1 MTPPEPAAGADAAP
15 EPAPAADS
23 TPDPAPGRRDPI
35 PAAVRAI
42 AGTLRAAGHEAHLVG
57 GCVRDLLR
65 GVEPADWD
73 LTTNARPEQV
83 VALFPG
89 ARYENRFGTVE
100 IDEGG
105 GTYEVTTYRHD
116 GPYTDHRRPDA
127 VMFGER
133 LDDDLA
139 RRDFT
144 VNAMAL
150 DVGAGAGV
158 EARPG
163 PGAEPRTAAGIE
175 ARPQPDAAPGAEP
188 GTEDSLEHGAGPGA
202 IHDPF
207 GGRADLAA
215 RLLRAVG
222 DPAARFRED
231 SLRMLRAVRFA
242 ATLGFAVEERTLAAI
257 EANAPLAGSLSGERV
272 LAELLTLLTA
282 PVPSVGL
289 RLAQE
294 TGLLAAIAPELARQ
308 RGVPQGKVPGEDLW
322 DHTCRTVD
330 AAPRPRPDEPPLL
343 RLAALL
349 HDVGKPATFADGH
362 FVGHD
367 AVGASLT
374 EAWLTELH
382 APRFLTADTAN
393 LVRHHMF
400 AYDAS
405 WTDAAVRRFIRRCG
419 ATAVDDLLDLRAADN
434 VGSGLAA
441 DVDGLESLR
450 ARCHE
455 QLEARVA
462 LDLSGLAVDG
472 DDLMKALDIPPGPAV
487 GVLLD
492 RLLERVVADPMLN
505 DRSRLLTV
513 ARELVAPGIAAP
525 GNETPAT
532 PGNETPGGAETGASD
547 ETGPA

>member
-1 MTPPEPAAGADAAP
+1 M
-15 EPAPAADS
+15 
-23 TPDPAPGRRDPI
+23 PGRHDPI
-35 PAAVRAI
+35 PAGVRAI
-42 AGTLRAAGHEAHLVG
+42 AGTLREAGHQAHLVG

-73 LTTNARPEQV
+73 VATDARPEQLL
-83 VALFPG
+83 ALFPS
-89 ARYENRFGTVE
+89 ALYENRFGTVA
-100 IDEGG
+100 IRVDDQ
-105 GTYEVTTYRHD
+105 TYEVTTYRHD
-116 GPYTDHRRPDA
+116 GPSSDHRRPDA
-127 VMFGER
+127 VVFGER

-150 DVGAGAGV
+150 AIGDEVDADL
-158 EARPG
+158 
-163 PGAEPRTAAGIE
+163 GAEPVADRARIHDPSRPLGPFGGRAVAA
-175 ARPQPDAAPGAEP
+175 
-188 GTEDSLEHGAGPGA
+188 A

-215 RLLRAVG
+215 GILRAVG
-222 DPAARFRED
+222 DPATRFRED

-242 ATLGFAVEERTLAAI
+242 ATLGFAVEPQTLAAI
-257 EANAPLAGSLSGERV
+257 EANASLTRSLSGERV
-272 LAELLTLLTA
+272 LAELLTLLAA

-294 TGLLAAIAPELARQ
+294 TGLLAAIAPELDRQ
-308 RGVPQGKVPGEDLW
+308 PGVLQGKLPGEDLW

-330 AAPRPRPDEPPLL
+330 AAPRPAPDEPPLL

-367 AVGASLT
+367 TVGASLS

-382 APRFLTADTAN
+382 APRSLIADTAN

-419 ATAVDDLLDLRAADN
+419 ASAIQGLLDLRAADN
-434 VGSGLAA
+434 VGSGLSP
-441 DVDGLESLR
+441 DVDGIESLR
-450 ARCHE
+450 ARCRQ
-455 QLEARVA
+455 QLDARVA
-462 LDLSGLAVDG
+462 LDLAGLAVNG
-472 DDLMKALDIPPGPAV
+472 DDLMKALEIPAGPALGRV
-487 GVLLD
+487 LD
-492 RLLERVVADPMLN
+492 RLLELVVLDPMLN
-505 DRSRLLTV
+505 DRSRLLTL
-513 ARELVAPGIAAP
+513 AREQVGADTGSTAGPGP
-525 GNETPAT
+525 T
-532 PGNETPGGAETGASD
+532 
-547 ETGPA
+547 

>member
-1 MTPPEPAAGADAAP
+1 LTNPPRRALGREPAADRALAAG
-15 EPAPAADS
+15 PAA
-23 TPDPAPGRRDPI
+23 GRHDPI
-35 PAAVRAI
+35 PSGVRVI
-42 AGTLRAAGHEAHLVG
+42 AGTLRRAGHEAHLVG
-57 GCVRDLLR
+57 GSVRDLLR

-73 LTTNARPEQV
+73 LATDALPERLLE
-83 VALFPG
+83 LFPD
-89 ARYENRFGTVE
+89 ALYENRFGTVAVKV
-100 IDEGG
+100 EGE
-105 GTYEVTTYRHD
+105 TYEVTTYRHD

-127 VMFGER
+127 VVFGAR

-150 DVGAGAGV
+150 AIGEDADE
-158 EARPG
+158 EADP
-163 PGAEPRTAAGIE
+163 
-175 ARPQPDAAPGAEP
+175 
-188 GTEDSLEHGAGPGA
+188 SA
-202 IHDPF
+202 IRDPF
-207 GGRADLAA
+207 GGQVDLAA
-215 RLLRAVG
+215 GILRAVG

-242 ATLGFAVEERTLAAI
+242 ATLGFAVEPRTLAAI
-257 EANAPLAGSLSGERV
+257 EADAPLASSVSGERV
-272 LAELLTLLTA
+272 LVELLLLLAA
-282 PVPSVGL
+282 PVPSMGL

-308 RGVPQGKVPGEDLW
+308 RGVPQDKVPGEDLW

-330 AAPRPRPDEPPLL
+330 AAPRPLPGEPPLL

-349 HDVGKPATFADGH
+349 HDIGKPATFADGH
-362 FVGHD
+362 FVGHE

-382 APRFLTADTAN
+382 APRVLTADTVN

-400 AYDAS
+400 VYAAG

-419 ATAVDDLLDLRAADN
+419 ASAIDDLLDLRTADN
-434 VGSGLAA
+434 VGSGLAP

-450 ARCHE
+450 ARCRE

-462 LDLSGLAVDG
+462 LDLAGLAING
-472 DDLMKALDIPPGPAV
+472 DDLMKALDIPAGPTL
-487 GVLLD
+487 GRLLD
-492 RLLERVVADPMLN
+492 RLLEMVLVDPMLN

-513 ARELVAPGIAAP
+513 ARELVAADSAESGTGDAA
-525 GNETPAT
+525 
-532 PGNETPGGAETGASD
+532 
-547 ETGPA
+547 GPSAGTQPT

>member
-1 MTPPEPAAGADAAP
+1 MTPSEPAA
-15 EPAPAADS
+15 AAD
-23 TPDPAPGRRDPI
+23 PARGRDNPVRDDPI
-35 PAAVRAI
+35 PAGVRTI
-42 AGTLRAAGHEAHLVG
+42 ARTLRDAGHEAYLVG

-73 LTTNARPEQV
+73 LTTDARPERIV
-83 VALFPG
+83 DLFPG
-89 ARYENRFGTVE
+89 ARYENRFGTVA

-105 GTYEVTTYRHD
+105 ETYEVTTYRHD
-116 GPYTDHRRPDA
+116 GQYTDHRRPDA
-127 VMFGER
+127 VVFGER

-150 DVGAGAGV
+150 AVGAD
-158 EARPG
+158 E
-163 PGAEPRTAAGIE
+163 GAEALTE
-175 ARPQPDAAPGAEP
+175 AGAEADA
-188 GTEDSLEHGAGPGA
+188 GTEVEHGA
-202 IHDPF
+202 IRDPF

-215 RLLRAVG
+215 GILRAVG
-222 DPAARFRED
+222 EPASRFRED
-231 SLRMLRAVRFA
+231 ALRMLRAVRFA
-242 ATLGFAVEERTLAAI
+242 ATLGFVVEARTLAAI
-257 EANAPLAGSLSGERV
+257 RENASLAGSLSGERV
-272 LAELLTLLTA
+272 LAELLTLLAA
-282 PVPSVGL
+282 PVPSIGL

-308 RGVPQGKVPGEDLW
+308 RGIPQGKVPGEDLW

-330 AAPRPRPDEPPLL
+330 AAPRPSPDEPPLL

-349 HDVGKPATFADGH
+349 HDIGKPATFADGH

-367 AVGASLT
+367 TVGAALA

-382 APRFLTADTAN
+382 APRFLTGDTLN

-400 AYDAS
+400 VYEPS

-419 ATAVDDLLDLRAADN
+419 ASAVDDLLDLRAADN
-434 VGSGLAA
+434 VGSGLAR

-462 LDLSGLAVDG
+462 LDLSGLAIDG
-472 DDLMKALDIPPGPAV
+472 DDLMTSLDMPPGPAL
-487 GVLLD
+487 GALLD
-492 RLLERVVADPMLN
+492 RLLEIVVADPMLN

-513 ARELVAPGIAAP
+513 ARELVAPGVAP
-525 GNETPAT
+525 LG
-532 PGNETPGGAETGASD
+532 PGDAGPTDG
-547 ETGPA
+547 TGPG